1 MRLDAAL
8 VERGHYAT
16 RSRAADAVRR
26 GCVRVDGTPAVKA
39 GAKLRDEASIEIADA
54 AAAYV
59 SRAALKLVAGLD
71 GITVEGRRALDI
83 GASTGGFTQVL
94 LERGAAEV
102 VALDVGHGQLDE
114 TLRADGRVT
123 VLEGLNARDLAAGHL
138 PFTPDLLVCDVS
150 FVSLKL
156 ALPPALE
163 LAASGAEAVFL
174 VKPQFE
180 VGRGGIGKGGIVA
193 TEDGER
199 VAADLRDWLDGQEG
213 WQATRLVPCPLPGAD
228 GNREWLLVGR
238 KGAA

>member
-8 VERGHYAT
+8 VESGHYAT

-26 GCVRVDGTPAVKA
+26 GCVRVDGAPAAKA
-39 GAKLRDEASIEIADA
+39 GAKLRDGASIEIADEA
-54 AAAYV
+54 ARYV

-71 GITVEGRRALDI
+71 GITVEGRHALDI

-94 LERGAAEV
+94 LERGAARV
-102 VALDVGHGQLDE
+102 VALDVGHGQFDDAM
-114 TLRADGRVT
+114 RADARVT
-123 VLEGLNARDLAAGHL
+123 VLEGLNARDLIAGHL
-138 PFTPDLLVCDVS
+138 PFKPDLLVCDVS

-163 LAASGAEAVFL
+163 LASAGADAVVL

-193 TEDGER
+193 PADGER
-199 VAADLRDWLDGQEG
+199 VAANLRDWLDAQQG
-213 WQATRLVPCPLPGAD
+213 WQATGLVPCPLPGAD
-228 GNREWLLVGR
+228 GNREWLLIGR
-238 KGAA
+238 KDAA